1 MLKKSKRERERENK
15 SQKMQ
20 VMISSLT
27 VNIIMVHS
35 NQLQFISGQI
45 KLLWM
50 DTEQFRG

>member
-1 MLKKSKRERERENK
+1 MLKKSNRERERENK

-27 VNIIMVHS
+27 VNKIMVHS